1 MLFKVFMGT
10 TLSLSDTTFLCISL
24 EFAPSRVG
32 LVVSVSASKGC
43 KYAMQQTAA
52 ML

>member
-10 TLSLSDTTFLCISL
+10 TFALSDTFLCISL

-32 LVVSVSASKGC
+32 LVVSVSASQDC
-43 KYAMQQTAA
+43 KYAMQQMAA